1 MDLATL
7 GITLADWAALA
18 AFLGAWIGYACVA
31 DYSRWGQGNLIT
43 TVHALRRRW
52 MQEALR
58 RENRIGDT
66 NLLGN
71 LMRSVTFFTSTTIF
85 ILGGLLA
92 VLGAA
97 ERAQDILQEL
107 PFAARTG
114 KVFWELKILVLVA
127 AFAYGFFKLTWS
139 IRQFNYCCILLG
151 AAPPPDGDPAELA
164 SAAERAARVANL
176 AGDNFNAGLRAYYFG
191 LAALCWF
198 VHPALFVAATAWV
211 VAVLYRREFR
221 SRTQAALRGG

>member
-1 MDLATL
+1 MDVSRLEIAV
-7 GITLADWAALA
+7 ADVAALA
-18 AFLGAWIGYACVA
+18 CFLVAWIGYAYVA
-31 DYSRWGQGNLIT
+31 DYSRWGRENLIT

-52 MQEALR
+52 MEEAFR

-97 ERAQDILQEL
+97 ERAQDILGEL
-107 PFAARTG
+107 PLVRPTSRL
-114 KVFWELKILVLVA
+114 FWEMKVLLLLA
-127 AFAYGFFKLTWS
+127 TFTYGFFKLTWS

-151 AAPPPDGDPAELA
+151 AAPPPDGDAAELA
-164 SAAERAARVANL
+164 ACAGRAARVANL
-176 AGDNFNAGLRAYYFG
+176 AGDNFNSGLRAYYFG

-198 VHPALFVAATAWV
+198 VHPGLFALATMWV

-221 SRTQAALRGG
+221 SRTRAALRAP